1 MMAQMTKASEV
12 DKNFEAFQKRLPEFM
27 ASHAGKFAV
36 MHNGEVAEF
45 FDTVGDAVKY
55 GRNVFGDS
63 FTIQEVTS
71 RSVNL
76 GYHSY
81 ALQHVSN

>member
-1 MMAQMTKASEV
+1 MAAVTREREV
-12 DKNFEAFQKRLPEFM
+12 DTNFEAFQKLLPELLE
-27 ASHAGKFAV
+27 SQPGKFAV
-36 MHNGEVAEF
+36 MHQGKVAEF
-45 FDTVGDAVKY
+45 FDTVADAVRY
-55 GRNVFGDS
+55 GRATFGDTFS
-63 FTIQEVTS
+63 IQEVTR